1 MREEQYAATE
11 VNRCIAADLDWRVI
25 FTPQRRDS
33 QEIRESQVEAAG
45 SSRQDARELFE
56 RITTRLSGVSREEIE
71 SDIEVS
77 LREVRGK
84 I

>member
-33 QEIRESQVEAAG
+33 QEIRESHEAAG